1 MLPTLSSV
9 AKDGLAMAKKT
20 IRNSRVMKG
29 AMLLSRLRSQVI
41 VRDELA
47 GAVLSGA
54 AGWALLWFPLI
65 TSHGSRRIQQAVLA
79 DGFAHELAGDLALL
93 HDKDAVG
100 QR

>member
-29 AMLLSRLRSQVI
+29 AMLLSRLRSHVI

-54 AGWALLWFPLI
+54 AGWGLLLFSLLTSPWSRPLAHAPPRRRALLTASPPNPPGTPPLF
-65 TSHGSRRIQQAVLA
+65 L
-79 DGFAHELAGDLALL
+79 
-93 HDKDAVG
+93 
-100 QR
+100 